1 MTETFQ
7 PLRIAGA
14 ANGEQ
19 DRRDAPREKSIG
31 DGKGHRAARGD
42 QADGRCDLRSP
53 IGHGAVRQDLP
64 AAGRH
69 NGRCLPPAMK
79 ARISAIA
86 GSSPALVWTR
96 ARRSTW
102 TPGPWKRS

>member
-7 PLRIAGA
+7 SMWVTGA
-14 ANGEQ
+14 AYGEQ
-19 DRRDAPREKSIG
+19 DRRNTSREKRIG

-42 QADGRCDLRSP
+42 QADGRCDLQGR

-64 AAGRH
+64 AGRH

-86 GSSPALVWTR
+86 GSSSARDWTS
-96 ARRSTW
+96 ARRSAN
-102 TPGPWKRS
+102 TPEP